1 MTSADHPSLAEGP
14 QEIRLSVRAI
24 VVMTVVGVALATLFA
39 VAWLRR
45 GSLPAV
51 DDAALAQAQTRWEA
65 NAPSDYSIE
74 VQVTGRQGATYF
86 VEVRDGDVVRAARN
100 GQPLKQQRT
109 LGTWSVPGMFETIA
123 ADVEHLEKIRRGI
136 ANGPASWLTL
146 RARFHPRYGYPERY
160 IRLEN
165 SGQSTATEVAW
176 SVIGFTLERPVGHS
190 RGAAPEAATP

>member
-1 MTSADHPSLAEGP
+1 MTSDDHSSITEGP
-14 QEIRLSVRAI
+14 QEFRLSMRAI
-24 VVMTVVGVALATLFA
+24 VMMSVVGVVLATLLA
-39 VAWLRR
+39 VAWFRR

-51 DDAALAQAQTRWEA
+51 DAAALDQAQSRWEA
-65 NAPSDYSIE
+65 NAPSDYAIE
-74 VQVTGRQGATYF
+74 VQVTGRQGATYY
-86 VEVRDGDVVRAARN
+86 VEVRDGDVIRATRN
-100 GQPLKQQRT
+100 GQPLTQQRT

-136 ANGPASWLTL
+136 TNGPASWLTL

-176 SVIGFTLERPVGHS
+176 SVIGFSLERPDRPS
-190 RGAAPEAATP
+190 PGAAPESVPR